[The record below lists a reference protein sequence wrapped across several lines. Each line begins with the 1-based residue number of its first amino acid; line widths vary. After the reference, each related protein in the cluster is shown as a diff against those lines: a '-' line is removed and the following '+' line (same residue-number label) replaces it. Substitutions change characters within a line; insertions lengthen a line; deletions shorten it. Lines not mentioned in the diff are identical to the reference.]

1 MCKIGEFKLCTCSD
15 KIDKSKPHWILE
27 KLSVNKDE
35 IYDVIIGLYTEE
47 YVMNIDF
54 IINKL
59 NHGNPFDFEYN
70 PKQKDILTLNFD
82 EVAFTLIYTN
92 GKWREF
98 DDEYCGLEENQK
110 QFNSYGKIS
119 I

>member
-1 MCKIGEFKLCTCSD
+1 MLLLACIQRIC
-15 KIDKSKPHWILE
+15 
-27 KLSVNKDE
+27 
-35 IYDVIIGLYTEE
+35 YE
-47 YVMNIDF
+47 YRP

-59 NHGNPFDFEYN
+59 NRQSFYFEYN

-82 EVAFTLIYTN
+82 DVAFTLIYTN

-110 QFNSYGKIS
+110 QFNSRGKIS

>member
-15 KIDKSKPHWILE
+15 KIDRSKPHWILE
-27 KLSVNKDE
+27 RLCVNKNE
-35 IYDVIIGLYTEE
+35 IEQVTIGMYT
-47 YVMNIDF
+47 YQYMMNIDF
-54 IINKL
+54 IVDKL
-59 NHGNPFDFEYN
+59 NHGKPFDFEYN
-70 PKQKDILTLNFD
+70 PRQKDVLTLNFD
-82 EVAFTLIYTN
+82 DVAFTLIYTN

-110 QFNSYGKIS
+110 QFNSHGKIS